1 MGGRHWRGDFY
12 LFLAAVIWGLAFV
25 AQRVGMQHVGPFTFN
40 AVRFALGALAVLPLA
55 PLWER
60 SRLAAK
66 TAETAEPPEVR
77 LPRSTFWLG
86 GVLVGL
92 ALFGGSSFQQVGIVH
107 TTAGKAGFITGLYV
121 VIVPVLGQLLGRRSA
136 GATWAGAVIA
146 VAGLYLLSV
155 RGALHIQRGDL
166 LVLIGAFFWAG
177 HVQLIAWLS
186 PGSNPFGLASLQF
199 AICSLLSLAIALLVE
214 TFVWERILAA
224 AVPILYAG
232 LLSAGVAYTLQV
244 VAQRRAHPSHAA
256 IILSLEAVFAVL
268 GGWLILGETLTP
280 RGLVGCTLM
289 LAGMILSQL
298 GGIARGRRVTTAV
311 PQP

>member
-1 MGGRHWRGDFY
+1 MGVRSWRGEAY
-12 LFLAAVIWGLAFV
+12 LLLAAAIWGFAFV
-25 AQRVGMQHVGPFTFN
+25 AQRLGMQHVGPFTFN

-60 SRLAAK
+60 SRLAA
-66 TAETAEPPEVR
+66 TAPPEVR
-77 LPRSTFWLG
+77 LPRRTFWLG

-92 ALFGGSSFQQVGIVH
+92 ALFGGSSFQQVGIVT

-136 GATWAGAVIA
+136 VATWAGALLA

-155 RGALHIQRGDL
+155 RGALHIERGDL
-166 LVLIGAFFWAG
+166 LVLVGAFFWAS

-186 PGSNPFGLASLQF
+186 PGSNPFGLAALQF
-199 AICSLLSLAIALLVE
+199 AICSLLSLAVALLVE
-214 TFVWERILAA
+214 TLDAGRILAA

-268 GGWLILGETLTP
+268 GGRLILSESLTP
-280 RGLVGCTLM
+280 RGLIGCGLM